1 MGEDVADRL
10 ARHVDEAKHGGSSAI
25 IVTCSTLGEAVDAL
39 AARVGKL
46 VDLRRSERGR
56 EAVMADIR
64 QRLADQYNLG
74 NNEPNIQVWAVD
86 LQGDRALT
94 LRHTPYQR
102 RPLDEQ
108 TDEVLK
114 HVARLWGFDVRL
126 ETVDDHGAVSS
137 VRERKWEKRNRI

>member
-1 MGEDVADRL
+1 MFEREHHQRIAALLNRL
-10 ARHVDEAKHGGSSAI
+10 DEQSLLRCRCLFGGGTAI
-25 IVTCSTLGEAVDAL
+25 AL
-39 AARVGKL
+39 AHG
-46 VDLRRSERGR
+46 EFR
-56 EAVMADIR
+56 ESIDIDFICSSIDGYRHIR

-74 NNEPNIQVWAVD
+74 NNEPNIQVWSVD

-94 LRHTPYQR
+94 LRHTAYQR
-102 RPLDEQ
+102 RPLNEQ

-126 ETVDDHGAVSS
+126 ETVDEHGAVTS